1 VFGLAT
7 MNLKCL
13 LEVLRALALPLRLGS
28 HGSLDHCNHLLM
40 TALLVLALRRRVGIG
55 VAIFPT
61 LGRGDLVSD
70 RTNNFN

>member
-1 VFGLAT
+1 
-7 MNLKCL
+7 
-13 LEVLRALALPLRLGS
+13 LGP
-28 HGSLDHCNHLLM
+28 HGSLDHCNHLLT

-55 VAIFPT
+55 VTIFAT